1 MEQIYRHAEDIV
13 TLAEAQEGFYEVEVT
28 VYIRRNQGAD
38 SDFIRL
44 QLENLDGDSRQLTM
58 KKSRSNVGSWF

>member
-13 TLAEAQEGFYEVEVT
+13 TLAEMQEGFYEVEVT

-38 SDFIRL
+38 SDFIRM

-58 KKSRSNVGSWF
+58 KKSRSKAATWF